1 MGLSHFGGR
10 PSILCNLKIEIKNGK
25 VKRNFL
31 SKKVEC
37 PTCRVVGRA
46 NNNANANGGLVYA
59 NAFNASSNSY
69 AYSGSRLAFKNE
81 ELAEY
86 AAKQFGDIYAD
97 FCFIPKAS
105 VGHENNE

>member
-59 NAFNASSNSY
+59 NANNVSSNSNTNN
-69 AYSGSRLAFKNE
+69 GSRLTLRRKIFAP
-81 ELAEY
+81 L
-86 AAKQFGDIYAD
+86 DI
-97 FCFIPKAS
+97 II
-105 VGHENNE
+105 V

>member
-46 NNNANANGGLVYA
+46 NNNANANGGLVNA
-59 NAFNASSNSY
+59 NNASSNSNTNN
-69 AYSGSRLAFKNE
+69 GSRLTLRNK
-81 ELAEY
+81 
-86 AAKQFGDIYAD
+86 
-97 FCFIPKAS
+97 
-105 VGHENNE
+105 

>member
-46 NNNANANGGLVYA
+46 NNNANANGGLVYS
-59 NAFNASSNSY
+59 NAGGVSTSSY
-69 AYSGSRLAFKNE
+69 TDVGSRLAFS
-81 ELAEY
+81 
-86 AAKQFGDIYAD
+86 GDIEIVED
-97 FCFIPKAS
+97 TSETI
-105 VGHENNE
+105 ETD

>member
-59 NAFNASSNSY
+59 NANNVSSNSNTNN
-69 AYSGSRLAFKNE
+69 GSRLTLRNK
-81 ELAEY
+81 
-86 AAKQFGDIYAD
+86 
-97 FCFIPKAS
+97 
-105 VGHENNE
+105 